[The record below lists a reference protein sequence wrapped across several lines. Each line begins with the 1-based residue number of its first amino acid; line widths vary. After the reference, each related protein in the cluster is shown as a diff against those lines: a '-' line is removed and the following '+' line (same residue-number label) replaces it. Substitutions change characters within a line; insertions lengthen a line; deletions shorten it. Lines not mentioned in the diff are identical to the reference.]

1 MSAAAYGA
9 DYFRKSCGRP
19 YKRDEHWLGFFAKVA
34 DHIVEEIRPTTVLD
48 AGCAMG
54 FLVEALRD
62 RGVEA
67 WGVDISKYAISK
79 VRPDIREYCR
89 VASVTDPLERVYD
102 LIVCIEVLEHLPAA
116 DGALAIDNF
125 CAHARE
131 VLFSSTPEDVTE
143 TTHVNVQPTSY
154 WASAFAQRGFLR
166 EVDFDASD
174 YLNTWALRLR
184 KAEEPLVDVVSDY
197 ERLIWQLKKER
208 RQLQER
214 EQQLAAQNQRRDA
227 ELAEKDAQMGS
238 LRHRVAQL
246 EEALQAIESSR
257 SYQLARGIR
266 DAARKIAPEG
276 SGRDRLLRSVGR
288 GK

>member
-1 MSAAAYGA
+1 MSPSGDYGA
-9 DYFRKSCGRP
+9 DYYRKSCGRP
-19 YKRDEHWLGFFAKVA
+19 YKRDEHWLGFFGKVA
-34 DHIVEEIRPTTVLD
+34 DNIVEEIRPSSVLD

-89 VASVTDPLERVYD
+89 VGSVTDPLDRDYD

-116 DGALAIDNF
+116 DGERALDNF
-125 CAHARE
+125 CAHAGE

-143 TTHVNVQPTSY
+143 STHLNVQPTSY
-154 WASAFAQRGFLR
+154 WAAAFARRGFLR
-166 EVDFDASD
+166 DVDFDASE
-174 YLNTWALRLR
+174 YLNAWALRLR
-184 KAEEPLVDVVSDY
+184 KEEAPLPKMVADY
-197 ERLIWQLKKER
+197 ERLIWELKAAR
-208 RQLQER
+208 RLLQER
-214 EQQLAAQNQRRDA
+214 EQEMVARYEA
-227 ELAEKDAQMGS
+227 ELAERQAQIGA
-238 LRHRVAQL
+238 LNQQL
-246 EEALQAIESSR
+246 DRLQQTLERIESSR
-257 SYQLARGIR
+257 SYKLARGIH
-266 DAARKIAPEG
+266 DVARMVAPEG